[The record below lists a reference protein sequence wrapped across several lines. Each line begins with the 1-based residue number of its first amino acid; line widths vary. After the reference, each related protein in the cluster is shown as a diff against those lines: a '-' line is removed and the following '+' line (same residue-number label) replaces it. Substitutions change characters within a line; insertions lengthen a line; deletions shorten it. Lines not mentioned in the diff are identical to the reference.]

1 MPLISIPWLEPHEPF
16 PPVEQALSN
25 GLLAAGADLSLRR
38 LLDAYH
44 QGLFP
49 WYNVDEP
56 ILWWSPT
63 PRAILDCQQFK
74 LSKSLAKKCR
84 QLARQ
89 EQNADADWRVTTN
102 QVFLQVIAQCSSLR
116 QHKEGTWI
124 SNEIIHAYYH
134 LHQHGHAHSI
144 EVWYKKQLVGGLYGV
159 KIGAFFF
166 GESMFSLMS
175 DSSKIALFYL
185 TQYLQN
191 HLGIRYIDCQQETQH
206 LTSLGAHTI
215 DRANFMTL
223 LKQYTPLSTPDW
235 GVGQLSHSGT
245 LLSFS
250 ANNDEHD

>member
-1 MPLISIPWLEPHEPF
+1 MPLISIPWLEPNEPF
-16 PPVEQALSN
+16 PPVEMALNN
-25 GLLAAGADLSLRR
+25 GLLAAGADLSVSR

-44 QGLFP
+44 RGLFP
-49 WYNVDEP
+49 WYNADEP

-89 EQNADADWRVTTN
+89 ELDVDAAWRVTTN
-102 QVFLQVIAQCSSLR
+102 QAFLQVIAQCSSLR

-124 SNEIIHAYYH
+124 SNEIIHAYYN
-134 LHQHGHAHSI
+134 LHQHGYAHSI
-144 EVWYKKQLVGGLYGV
+144 EVWHKQQLVGGLYGV

-175 DSSKIALFYL
+175 DTSKIALFYL

-191 HLGIRYIDCQQETQH
+191 YLGIRYIDCQQKTNH
-206 LTSLGAHTI
+206 LMSLGAHTI
-215 DRANFMTL
+215 DRAEFVAL
-223 LKQYTPLSTPDW
+223 LGQYTARITPDW
-235 GVGQLSHSGT
+235 YAGQLTHAGT
-245 LLSFS
+245 LLPCSV
-250 ANNDEHD
+250 N